1 MIKFIPLGKYVA
13 LLIGAFLAG
22 FNSSI
27 AQTYVTIGGNDLS
40 SASTP
45 VNRSWNATPTLVSN
59 YNCAEILYTNSE
71 LNIPAGNVSI
81 DKLAFNKTG
90 GSTSNSYQYNTTNV
104 SIYMKTVSSTSL
116 ANSTYD
122 LGSYTLVWSGNFP
135 SGGAFGFKEVNFST
149 IFQYPNGANDHLS
162 ILVLNNSGIV
172 PINNTTDR
180 PEWAC
185 NTVNGSDIK
194 SRFNSSFVSLPT
206 FGNSSTTRPQIKL
219 RYSICSAP
227 PAILGPILGNSNS
240 ICAGGG
246 DDYWVYNPEVGV
258 TYTWSYSG
266 NATITDNGNATTI
279 GAGSAIQLTNVTTA
293 GVLTVTPSNYC
304 GTSPAQTINIDV
316 IPVTN
321 LTPPS
326 YAPICEGQPVPPGC
340 PVAAYVGNYSPA
352 LSNTMT
358 TTYTF
363 TPAPGYYGQ
372 CATGYSVTLVVIPN
386 VTPTFLQVPPIC
398 SGQTIAPL
406 PTTSDNGITG
416 SWLPAINN
424 TATTTYTF
432 TPNSGQCAYPTT
444 MTIVVNSL
452 PSIPTVTANGSLTFC
467 EGGNVVL
474 TSSESIGNL
483 WSTGETTQSITV
495 NTSGDYFVTVSNL
508 NGCSSNS
515 LPTTVTVNPNPT
527 IPIITPNGSLI
538 FCDGENVVLTSSEAT
553 GNSWSN
559 GASTQSITVNSTGN
573 YSVTYTDVF
582 GCSATSLPITVT
594 VNPIVTPLFTPVSSI
609 CAGGALAPLTN
620 PSNNGITGSWSPMLI
635 NNNTTTI
642 YVFTPDVGF
651 CATVQ
656 TLTVVVNPLPT
667 TPTIS
672 ASGSLTFCEGGNVVL
687 TSSEPTGNLWST
699 GETTQ
704 SITVNTSGDYFV
716 TVSNLNGCS
725 ANSLPT
731 TVIVNPNPAIPT
743 ISANGPLTFCDGG
756 NVVLTSSESNGNL
769 WSNGTS
775 SQVISVN
782 FAGSYSVT
790 FTDVNGCSAT
800 SAPITVTVYPLPAA
814 PTISANGSLTFCEG
828 GNVVLNSSEANG
840 ILWSNG
846 SAFQSLTIYSSG
858 DYSVEY
864 TDVNGCSATSLP
876 TTVTVNST
884 PITPTISANGPITFC
899 AGESVVLTSSESNG
913 NLWSNGSSAQSITVN
928 SSGIYAVSFTDV
940 NGCIA
945 NSSLIPVIV
954 NSVPAMNVSML
965 TNDTITAFPIGQN
978 YQWINCAND
987 LPITGAN
994 DANYGVEVNGDYAVI
1009 VTNSD
1014 GCVDTSY
1021 CVAVNLPLLDPDAG
1035 LIIYPN
1041 PTTGNFSVSINT
1053 DQFVDVIEISFL
1065 NSVGNIISTQTAQAA
1080 SGVQIINFANNQL
1093 QAGLYLIVVS
1103 DQNGNQ
1109 LTGNVLIQ

>member
-1 MIKFIPLGKYVA
+1 VYKR
-13 LLIGAFLAG
+13 
-22 FNSSI
+22 
-27 AQTYVTIGGNDLS
+27 Q
-40 SASTP
+40 
-45 VNRSWNATPTLVSN
+45 
-59 YNCAEILYTNSE
+59 
-71 LNIPAGNVSI
+71 
-81 DKLAFNKTG
+81 
-90 GSTSNSYQYNTTNV
+90 YQYNTTNV
-104 SIYMKTVSSTSL
+104 SIYMKTVSTTSL
-116 ANSTYD
+116 TNGTYD

-149 IFQYPNGANDHLS
+149 IFQFPNGANDHLS

-185 NTVNGSDIK
+185 NTVTGSDVK
-194 SRFNSSFVSLPT
+194 SLFNSNNVSLPT

-266 NATITDNGNATTI
+266 NATITDNGNAATI
-279 GAGSAIQLTNVTTA
+279 GAGSAIHLTNVTSS
-293 GVLTVTPSNYC
+293 GVLTVAPSNYC
-304 GTSPAQTINIDV
+304 GTSPAQTRNIDV
-316 IPVTN
+316 IPVAI
-321 LTPPS
+321 LTPPPVS
-326 YAPICEGQPVPPGC
+326 PICEGQSFTLGC
-340 PVAAYVGNYSPA
+340 PVDGYFGTWSPA
-352 LSNTMT
+352 YNSTIT
-358 TTYTF
+358 TTYVF
-363 TPAPGYYGQ
+363 TPSVGQ
-372 CATGYSVTLVVIPN
+372 CATTGIVTVVVIPN
-386 VTPTFLQVPPIC
+386 VIPTFLQVPPIC

-416 SWLPAINN
+416 SWSPAINN

-432 TPNSGQCAYPTT
+432 TPTSGQCAYPTT
-444 MTIVVNSL
+444 MTIVVNAL
-452 PSIPTVTANGSLTFC
+452 PSIPTITANGSLTFC
-467 EGGNVVL
+467 DGGNVIL

-515 LPTTVTVNPNPT
+515 LPTTVTVNPNPAIPT
-527 IPIITPNGSLI
+527 ISANGPLT
-538 FCDGENVVLTSSEAT
+538 FCDGGNVVLTSSES
-553 GNSWSN
+553 NWNLWSN

-582 GCSATSLPITVT
+582 GCSVTSLPITVT
-594 VNPIVTPLFTPVSSI
+594 VNPIVTPTFAAVSPICSGTTLSNLPSI
-609 CAGGALAPLTN
+609 SLNGISGTWNPALDNTQTTTYSFIPN
-620 PSNNGITGSWSPMLI
+620 PSQ
-635 NNNTTTI
+635 
-642 YVFTPDVGF
+642 
-651 CATVQ
+651 CANMG

-667 TPTIS
+667 TPIIS
-672 ASGSLTFCEGGNVVL
+672 ASGSLTFCDGGNVVL
-687 TSSEPTGNLWST
+687 TSSESNGNLWST

-725 ANSLPT
+725 SNSLPT
-731 TVIVNPNPAIPT
+731 TVTVNPNPAIPT

-769 WSNGTS
+769 WSNGAS
-775 SQVISVN
+775 SQVIMVN
-782 FAGSYSVT
+782 FAGSYSLTV
-790 FTDVNGCSAT
+790 TDVNGCSAT
-800 SAPITVTVYPLPAA
+800 SDPITVAIYPLPVA

-828 GNVVLNSSEANG
+828 GNVVLTSSEANG

-846 SAFQSLTIYSSG
+846 SVFQALTIYSSG
-858 DYSVEY
+858 NYVVDY
-864 TDVNGCSATSLP
+864 TDTNGCTATSLP

-884 PITPTISANGPITFC
+884 PIIPTVSANGPITFC

-928 SSGIYAVSFTDV
+928 SSGIYAVSFTDI

-954 NSVPAMNVSML
+954 NSVPVANVSML
-965 TNDTITAFPIGQN
+965 ASDTITAFPLGQN

-987 LPITGAN
+987 LPIFGAN
-994 DANYGVEVNGDYAVI
+994 DVNYGVEVNGDYAVI
-1009 VTNSD
+1009 ISNSD
-1014 GCVDTSY
+1014 GCIDTSY
-1021 CVAVNLPLLDPDAG
+1021 CIAVNLPFLDPDAG
-1035 LIIYPN
+1035 LVIFPN
-1041 PTTGNFSVSINT
+1041 PTIGDFSVSINT

-1065 NSVGNIISTQTAQAA
+1065 NSVGNIISTQTTQAS

>member
-1 MIKFIPLGKYVA
+1 MIKLITFGKYVA
-13 LLIGAFLAG
+13 LLIVAFLAG

-27 AQTYVTIGGNDLS
+27 AQTYVTIGGNDLP
-40 SASTP
+40 SAST
-45 VNRSWNATPTLVSN
+45 VINRSWNATPTLVSN

-104 SIYMKTVSSTSL
+104 SIYMKTVSTTSL
-116 ANSTYD
+116 TNGTYD

-135 SGGAFGFKEVNFST
+135 SGGAFGFKEVDFST

-185 NTVNGSDIK
+185 NTVTGSDIK
-194 SRFNSSFVSLPT
+194 SRFNSSNVSLPT

-240 ICAGGG
+240 ICAGAG

-279 GAGSAIQLTNVTTA
+279 GAGSAIQLTNVTSA

-304 GTSPAQTINIDV
+304 GTSPAQTRNIDV
-316 IPVTN
+316 IPVAN

-326 YAPICEGQPVPPGC
+326 VSPICEGQTFTLGC
-340 PVAAYVGNYSPA
+340 PVNGYNGTWSPA
-352 LSNTMT
+352 YNNTIT
-358 TTYTF
+358 TTYIF
-363 TPAPGYYGQ
+363 TPNAGQ
-372 CATGYSVTLVVIPN
+372 CATNGIVTVVVIPN
-386 VTPTFLQVPPIC
+386 VIPTFLQVQPIC
-398 SGQTIAPL
+398 LGQTIAPL

-416 SWLPAINN
+416 SWSSAINN

-432 TPNSGQCAYPTT
+432 TPTSGQCAYPTT
-444 MTIVVNSL
+444 MTIVVNPL
-452 PSIPTVTANGSLTFC
+452 PSIPTITANGFLT
-467 EGGNVVL
+467 
-474 TSSESIGNL
+474 
-483 WSTGETTQSITV
+483 
-495 NTSGDYFVTVSNL
+495 
-508 NGCSSNS
+508 
-515 LPTTVTVNPNPT
+515 
-527 IPIITPNGSLI
+527 
-538 FCDGENVVLTSSEAT
+538 FCDGENVVLTSSEST

-559 GASTQSITVNSTGN
+559 GASTQSITVNSTGD
-573 YSVTYTDVF
+573 YSVTYTDAF
-582 GCSATSLPITVT
+582 GCSATSLPLPVA
-594 VNPIVTPLFTPVSSI
+594 VNQIVTPTFAAVSTICSGETLSSLPSISINGISGTWDPALDNTQTTTYTFTPNTGQ
-609 CAGGALAPLTN
+609 CANMG
-620 PSNNGITGSWSPMLI
+620 
-635 NNNTTTI
+635 
-642 YVFTPDVGF
+642 
-651 CATVQ
+651 
-656 TLTVVVNPLPT
+656 TLTIVVNP
-667 TPTIS
+667 TPAIPIIS
-672 ASGSLTFCEGGNVVL
+672 ASGPLSFCDGGNLVL
-687 TSSEPTGNLWST
+687 TSSQSSGNLWSNASS
-699 GETTQ
+699 TQ
-704 SITVNTSGDYFV
+704 SITVNSSGVY
-716 TVSNLNGCS
+716 TVEYTDANGCS
-725 ANSLPT
+725 ATSLPT
-731 TVIVNPNPAIPT
+731 TVTVNPNPAIPT

-756 NVVLTSSESNGNL
+756 NVVLTSSESNGNS
-769 WSNGTS
+769 WSNGAS

-782 FAGSYSVT
+782 FAGSYSLT
-790 FTDVNGCSAT
+790 YTDVNGCSAT
-800 SAPITVTVYPLPAA
+800 SVPTTIAIYPLPAA
-814 PTISANGSLTFCEG
+814 PIISANGSLTFCEG
-828 GNVVLNSSEANG
+828 GNVVLTSSQSNG

-846 SAFQSLTIYSSG
+846 STFQSLTIYSSG
-858 DYSVEY
+858 DYDIEY
-864 TDVNGCSATSLP
+864 TDANGCTATSLP

-884 PITPTISANGPITFC
+884 PVIPTISANGPITFC
-899 AGESVVLTSSESNG
+899 AGGNVVLTSSEPTG
-913 NLWSNGSSAQSITVN
+913 NLWSEGSSTQSITVN
-928 SSGIYAVSFTDV
+928 SSGNYAVSFTDI

-954 NSVPAMNVSML
+954 NSVPAANVFML
-965 TNDTITAFPIGQN
+965 TNDTITALPIGQN

-987 LPITGAN
+987 LPIVGAN
-994 DANYGVEVNGDYAVI
+994 DINYGVEVNGDYAVI
-1009 VTNSD
+1009 VSNSD
-1014 GCVDTSY
+1014 GCMDTSY
-1021 CVAVNLPLLDPDAG
+1021 CVTVNLPFLNPDAG
-1035 LIIYPN
+1035 LVIFPN

-1065 NSVGNIISTQTAQAA
+1065 NSVGNIISTQTTQAG
-1080 SGVQIINFANNQL
+1080 SEVQIINFANNQL